1 MIALYLKYI
10 RDKNLKIVSTSYSGI
25 KTIEKVYG
33 ESLVR
38 KGKFKPILD
47 VVLAKMK
54 EHDADKLI
62 KISVIK
68 CLGPIFSSIF
78 SLLNEPDQNNILLA
92 VEEKLEVEIDK
103 SIILLQ
109 LSHISRTYQMK
120 KSQ

>member
-68 CLGPIFSSIF
+68 CLGPIFSNIF

-92 VEEKLEVEIDK
+92 VEEKL
-103 SIILLQ
+103 
-109 LSHISRTYQMK
+109 
-120 KSQ
+120 